1 MSTPSRPNI
10 ATTSP
15 TFRPVVRKLE
25 PPALGSLKPGGTTAA
40 AMVVVVDEV
49 DVVLDEVVDVDRCV
63 DEGARWLVVVW
74 GTVVVGAMVDVVE
87 VEVDVVDVEVVVVD
101 VVELVV

>member
-1 MSTPSRPNI
+1 M
-10 ATTSP
+10 
-15 TFRPVVRKLE
+15 
-25 PPALGSLKPGGTTAA
+25 
-40 AMVVVVDEV
+40 
-49 DVVLDEVVDVDRCV
+49 